1 MKLPSLLLALAVALP
16 FTVRCAPAVAAHPAK
31 SVELSVVRVNST
43 NQNYDFFR
51 PWSKKNPYVRHG
63 LGAVLAGNRVV
74 VTAELITN
82 HSYIELER
90 AESGEKIDAK
100 VLCVDYEANLALL
113 QPSAPAFLTGLKPL
127 ELTLD
132 AVVGDRVNVLQLE
145 SNDAMVATPGPITTV
160 EVGRYQLENAGFL
173 IYRLSLPLQYREG
186 SFTAPVIKE
195 GKLAGI
201 LMRYDPRTQS
211 VDVLPAPVIDHFLK
225 DADSGSY
232 RGFPRIGLEFA
243 PMRDPQLRHYAK
255 APAGGGVYVSE
266 IIHDGPAEQAGI
278 QVGDVVLNIGGHPI
292 DQDGNYEEA
301 LYGRIS
307 LNHLIS
313 TRSYVDQKLP
323 VQISRDG
330 KPQTVELTLRHQ
342 PAADYVSQ
350 PYMIDS
356 APRYFVADGL
366 IFEELSRQYLK
377 EWAGDWQK
385 QAPQRLVYLDRF
397 QNELAR
403 DGRKRVVILSQVLPA
418 ASNVGYEDLNYQ
430 VVTAINGVPLK
441 SLDDVP
447 VALGKP
453 IDGFHKVEFEDSPK
467 AIYLDAAH
475 LEENDKAIQQSY
487 SLPNLSRLQ
496 G

>member
-1 MKLPSLLLALAVALP
+1 MKFPPVIFLLLALPL
-16 FTVRCAPAVAAHPAK
+16 TMQGAARPAK
-31 SVELSVVRVNST
+31 AAELSVVRVNST

-63 LGAVLAGNRVV
+63 LGAVIAGNRVV

-90 AESGEKIDAK
+90 AESGEKIDAR
-100 VLCVDYEANLALL
+100 VLFVDYEANLALL
-113 QPSAPAFLTGLKPL
+113 QPTTPAFLNGLKPL

-132 AVVGDRVNVLQLE
+132 AVVGDRVNVVQLE
-145 SNDAMVATPGPITTV
+145 SNDAMVVTPGPITTV

-186 SFTAPVIKE
+186 SFTAPVIKD

-201 LMRYDPRTQS
+201 LMRYDPRAQS

-225 DADSGSY
+225 DADSGTY
-232 RGFPRIGLEFA
+232 HGFPRIGLEFA
-243 PMRDPQLRHYAK
+243 AMRDPQLRHYAK
-255 APAGGGVYVSE
+255 APAGSGGVYVSE
-266 IIHDGPAEQAGI
+266 IIHDGPAEKAAI
-278 QVGDVVLNIGGHPI
+278 QVGDILLNIGGHAI
-292 DQDGNYEEA
+292 DQDGNYDEP

-313 TRSYVDQKLP
+313 TRSFVDQKLP
-323 VQISRDG
+323 VQIARNG
-330 KPQTVELTLRHQ
+330 APQTVEVTLRHQ
-342 PAADYVSQ
+342 SADDFVSQ
-350 PYMIDS
+350 PYVIDS

-397 QNELAR
+397 QDDLGK
-403 DGRKRVVILSQVLPA
+403 DGRKRVVFLSQVLPA
-418 ASNVGYEDLNYQ
+418 ASNVGYEELNYQ
-430 VVTAINGVPLK
+430 VVTAVNGVTLK
-441 SLDDVP
+441 SLDDLPAALAKP
-447 VALGKP
+447 V
-453 IDGFHKVEFEDSPK
+453 DGFHKVEFEESPK
-467 AIYLDAAH
+467 AIYLNAPK
-475 LEENDKAIQQSY
+475 LEENDKEIQQSY
-487 SLPNLSRLQ
+487 GLPNLARLQ